1 MKRLDYS
8 GLIWK
13 AKNYVNIENKETFT
27 IVDNFNNQLEDD
39 DDVQNVYS
47 NAKIDK
53 KLKWIFNLILFA
65 IDPGVNGACCIL

>member
-1 MKRLDYS
+1 ME
-8 GLIWK
+8 
-13 AKNYVNIENKETFT
+13 AKNYVNIENKEAFT

-53 KLKWIFNLILFA
+53 KLMMEI
-65 IDPGVNGACCIL
+65 

>member
-1 MKRLDYS
+1 MNTIKVREVIESKIKELEFSD
-8 GLIWK
+8 LIWK

-53 KLKWIFNLILFA
+53 KLMMEI
-65 IDPGVNGACCIL
+65 